1 MPKGVRIILLLS
13 PGLGLVLV
21 LMTLV
26 VYRAVAQSLG
36 LFNFGGED
44 ALSLS
49 HWQNMFGDK
58 RFWSALQWSAYIAT
72 TSAILAVALAY
83 PLALWLRRP
92 FRGSFFLSAMIKA
105 PYFVPGLVA
114 AFLLVN
120 VISFHGFINE
130 FMVWSGLW
138 DQPRR
143 MQNDAGGYAIIG
155 LQVWKQLP
163 LAFLLLSGSVQMI
176 PDQVL
181 HAAQDMG
188 AGGFARFRKVVLPL
202 TAKAMQASLILIFI
216 GAAGDFS
223 FQAVA
228 GPVRENSMSTLMTQ
242 LQGANYNDWNAA
254 AVVGVS
260 LMLLSLVGSILLAVT
275 VLVLTK
281 LMERVR

>member
-1 MPKGVRIILLLS
+1 MPKTVRILLLLS

-21 LMTLV
+21 LMSLV
-26 VYRAVAQSLG
+26 IYRAVSQSLG
-36 LFNFGGED
+36 LYNFSGED
-44 ALSLS
+44 VLSLI
-49 HWQNMFGDK
+49 HWEEMLND
-58 RFWSALQWSAYIAT
+58 RRYWNALHWSAYIAT
-72 TSAILAVALAY
+72 VSSLLAVAIAY

-92 FRGSFFLSAMIKA
+92 FRGSTLLSALIKA

-130 FMVWSGLW
+130 VMVWVGFW
-138 DQPRR
+138 DRPVR
-143 MQNDAGGYAIIG
+143 MQNDRNGFAIIG

-163 LAFLLLSGSVQMI
+163 LAFLLLTGSIQMI

-188 AGGFARFRKVVLPL
+188 AGVFARFRKVVLPL
-202 TAKAMQASLILIFI
+202 TARSMQASLILIFI

-223 FQAVA
+223 FQVVA
-228 GPVRENSMSTLMTQ
+228 GPVQENSMATLMTQ
-242 LQGANYNDWNAA
+242 LQGVNYNDWGGA

-260 LMLLSLVGSILLAVT
+260 LMFLSLIGAIAMTT
-275 VLVLTK
+275 VVQVLTK
-281 LMERVR
+281 LMARVR

>member
-1 MPKGVRIILLLS
+1 MPKGLRIFLLLS

-26 VYRAVAQSLG
+26 VYRAIAQSLG
-36 LFNFGGED
+36 LFNFGGD
-44 ALSLS
+44 DSLSLA
-49 HWQNMFGDK
+49 HWHNMFGDK

-72 TSAILAVALAY
+72 TSAILAVTLAY

-138 DQPRR
+138 EKPHR

-242 LQGANYNDWNAA
+242 LQGTNYNDWNGA

-260 LMLLSLVGSILLAVT
+260 LMLLSLVGSLLLAISVQ
-275 VLVLTK
+275 VITK
-281 LMERVR
+281 LMERIR

>member
-1 MPKGVRIILLLS
+1 MPKGLRIFLLLS

-21 LMTLV
+21 LMALV

-36 LFNFGGED
+36 LFNFGGD
-44 ALSLS
+44 DVLSLI
-49 HWQNMFGDK
+49 HWQNMLDD
-58 RFWSALQWSAYIAT
+58 RRYWSALQWSAYIAT

-138 DQPRR
+138 DKPRR

-155 LQVWKQLP
+155 LQIWKQLP
-163 LAFLLLSGSVQMI
+163 LAFLLLVGSVQMI

-188 AGGFARFRKVVLPL
+188 AGTFARFRKVILPL

-223 FQAVA
+223 FQSVA

-242 LQGANYNDWNAA
+242 LQGSNYNDWNGA

-260 LMLLSLVGSILLAVT
+260 LMLLSLIGSILFAIT
-275 VLVLTK
+275 VQVLSK
-281 LMERVR
+281 LMERMR

>member
-1 MPKGVRIILLLS
+1 MPKGLRIFLLLS

-26 VYRAVAQSLG
+26 VYRAIAQSLG
-36 LFNFGGED
+36 LFNFGGD
-44 ALSLS
+44 DSLSLT
-49 HWQNMFGDK
+49 HWHNMFGDK

-72 TSAILAVALAY
+72 TSAILAVTLAY

-138 DQPRR
+138 DKPHR

-242 LQGANYNDWNAA
+242 LQGTNYNDWNGA

-260 LMLLSLVGSILLAVT
+260 LMLLSLVGSLLLAISVQ
-275 VLVLTK
+275 VITK
-281 LMERVR
+281 LMERIR